1 VELPKTGA
9 AFRHPLRAQAQALA
23 KGFQMYKQEGAEPA
37 MYANYVKMANDPM
50 NGEAFQKRF
59 PTFEVYKAGM
69 GGGQGQ
75 IYSDNNVNPN
85 AVRSR

>member
-1 VELPKTGA
+1 
-9 AFRHPLRAQAQALA
+9 
-23 KGFQMYKQEGAEPA
+23 MYKQESSEPT
-37 MYANYVKMANDPM
+37 MYANYVKLTTDPM

-69 GGGQGQ
+69 SSGKGQ